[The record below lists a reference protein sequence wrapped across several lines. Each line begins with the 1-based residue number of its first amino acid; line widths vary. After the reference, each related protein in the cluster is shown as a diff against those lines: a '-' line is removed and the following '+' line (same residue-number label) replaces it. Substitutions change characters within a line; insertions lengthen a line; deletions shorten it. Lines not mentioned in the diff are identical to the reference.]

1 MEKRRRGLSRPR
13 EACVQ
18 GCSNGKNKECLF
30 MEHFGRQWAGSQAVG
45 AASGAGP
52 LGDPWGKRQGTG
64 VAGSSGRLGLC
75 HRLACSDL
83 WGQACVFPGV
93 LTMMPGGGEG
103 STVV

>member
-1 MEKRRRGLSRPR
+1 MEKLEEGLSRAE

-30 MEHFGRQWAGSQAVG
+30 MEHFGRRVG
-45 AASGAGP
+45 RKPGCRAASGAGP
-52 LGDPWGKRQGTG
+52 LGEPIGGKGKGTG

-83 WGQACVFPGV
+83 WGQARVFPGV
-93 LTMMPGGGEG
+93 L
-103 STVV
+103 